1 MKPQQRIKNQHQDNS
16 GLSGMLADHVLGTK
30 QQIEEMLRQNHTLAK
45 RTSNDP
51 KRLKVGLLRGS
62 RRGCSLAGRVF
73 PLDLTASRYFAKIQ
87 ESFWSIIGVPESE
100 K

>member
-1 MKPQQRIKNQHQDNS
+1 
-16 GLSGMLADHVLGTK
+16 MLADHVLGTK

-45 RTSNDP
+45 RKSNDP
-51 KRLKVGLLRGS
+51 KRSKVGLLRGS
-62 RRGCSLAGRVF
+62 RRGCSLAGPVF

-87 ESFWSIIGVPESE
+87 ESFWSIIGVRESE